1 MSRRAQ
7 ENVVT
12 ALLLVVFAGVLWLTQ
27 DFGPRARLIP
37 QPLAIFGLL
46 LTVIQIVWQNVRSTD
61 ELKMD
66 LIAVSGSH
74 AGAGRVKETQPKA
87 EPAGARDASWALELR
102 AYGLVAL
109 LIALFLVVGVLPA
122 VFIFTGGYF
131 VLTRQYSWLMGLIF
145 TTAFTVSVYVL
156 FFAALQIQPY
166 DGLLAPLVQT
176 FR

>member
-12 ALLLVVFAGVLWLTQ
+12 AVLLVVFGGVLWLTQ

-37 QPLAIFGLL
+37 QPLAIFGLV

-66 LIAVSGSH
+66 LIAVSGNN
-74 AGAGRVKETQPKA
+74 AGAGRVQEPQPKA
-87 EPAGARDASWALELR
+87 QPAGARDASWALELR

-109 LIALFLVVGVLPA
+109 LIALFLVVGILPA